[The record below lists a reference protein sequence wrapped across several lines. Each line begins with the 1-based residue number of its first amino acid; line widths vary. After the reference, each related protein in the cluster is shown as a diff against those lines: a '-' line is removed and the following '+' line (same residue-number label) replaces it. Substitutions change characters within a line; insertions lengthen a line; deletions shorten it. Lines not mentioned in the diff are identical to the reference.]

1 MFSGKKK
8 KMVHLIRRE
17 SVVSVVLC
25 VKIEEMA
32 SSMWKLGD
40 GKRKE
45 KKYEKDKKI
54 KKIYIHIYYIY
65 TLGNGFWK

>member
-1 MFSGKKK
+1 
-8 KMVHLIRRE
+8 MVC
-17 SVVSVVLC
+17 VVLC